1 MAGKLGKVKAL
12 VFDVFG
18 TVVDWR
24 QSIIADLEAFGLER
38 GIKGDWT
45 RLADEWRAGYLPSMD
60 RVRKGE
66 LPWTKLDDLHRMTL
80 DRLLGELGI
89 SGLSEAD
96 KDHVNRVWHR
106 LKPWPDARA
115 GLERLKRKFLIGTL
129 SNGNVTLLATM
140 AKNAG
145 LPWDVVLSGELARH
159 YKPDDEV
166 YRLALE
172 TLGPEPGSV
181 MLVAA
186 HNGDL
191 VAAAKNGLA
200 TGFVARPTEY
210 GPRQAKDFKAEH
222 EFDVVASD
230 FGDLATK
237 LGA

>member
-1 MAGKLGKVKAL
+1 MAQLAGLKAL

-24 QSIIADLEAFGLER
+24 ASIIEDLTSFGRER
-38 GIKGDWT
+38 GIAGDWT
-45 RLADEWRAGYLPSMD
+45 RLADAWRGGYHPAMD

-89 SGLSEAD
+89 AGLTDAD

-106 LKPWPDARA
+106 LRPWPDARA
-115 GLERLKRKFLIGTL
+115 GLERLRKKFLIGTL
-129 SNGNVTLLATM
+129 SNGNVTLLANM
-140 AKNAG
+140 GKHSG
-145 LPWDVVLSGELARH
+145 LPWDVILSAELVH
-159 YKPDDEV
+159 HFKPDDEV
-166 YRLALE
+166 YRMALE
-172 TLGPEPGSV
+172 VLGPEPGSV

-191 VAAAKNGLA
+191 VAAARNGLA

-210 GPRQAKDFKAEH
+210 GPHQSKDFEAEH
-222 EFDVVASD
+222 AFDVVAAS
-230 FGDLATK
+230 FEDLATR

>member
-1 MAGKLGKVKAL
+1 MAKTRAPLKAL

-24 QSIIADLEAFGLER
+24 TSIIADLEAFGAER

-45 RLADEWRAGYLPSMD
+45 RLADEWRAGYHPAMD
-60 RVRKGE
+60 RVRKGA

-80 DRLLGELGI
+80 DRLLSELGI
-89 SGLSEAD
+89 SGLTEGD

-106 LKPWPDARA
+106 LQPWPDARA
-115 GLERLKRKFLIGTL
+115 GLERLRRKYLIGTL
-129 SNGNVTLLATM
+129 SNGNVSLLASM
-140 AKNAG
+140 AKNVG
-145 LPWDVVLSGELARH
+145 LPWDVILSGELVH
-159 YKPDDEV
+159 HFKPDDEV

-191 VAAAKNGLA
+191 LAAAKNGLA

-210 GPRQAKDFKAEH
+210 GPRQSKDFKAEH
-222 EFDVVASD
+222 DFDVVARD
-230 FGDLATK
+230 FEDLATK